1 MRGRKPQANA
11 IRRGGAQPGAIP
23 VVAAPIE
30 HGVTKPDEVIAN
42 PDLDAIWDTVVGS
55 GAAYRQQD
63 EPLLTQ
69 LVYWL
74 DVARTCRAAMTAPDG
89 RTLMTVVGVG
99 PKGPDGRH
107 RDFRPNPYLAQME
120 KATNMVLRLS
130 DQLGCTPL
138 ARARIGVTE
147 AATQSMQ
154 VDIAA
159 RIRALMDER
168 EGGR

>member
-23 VVAAPIE
+23 VVATPVE

-42 PDLDAIWDTVVGS
+42 PDLDALWDTVVGD
-55 GAAYRQQD
+55 GAGYLPQD
-63 EPLLTQ
+63 VPILTQ
-69 LVYWL
+69 LVYWM
-74 DVARTCRAAMTAPDG
+74 DVARTCRERMTGPDG
-89 RTLMTVVGVG
+89 RTLVTV
-99 PKGPDGRH
+99 DDTGRTI
-107 RDFRPNPYLAQME
+107 PYFTQME
-120 KATNMVLRLS
+120 KATAQILRLS
-130 DQLGCTPL
+130 DHLGATPL

-168 EGGR
+168 EGR

>member
-1 MRGRKPQANA
+1 MKGRKPKKDA
-11 IRRGGAQPGAIP
+11 IRRGRTPADVLELQAVP
-23 VVAAPIE
+23 VRATVE
-30 HGVTKPDEVIAN
+30 KPDEVLAN
-42 PDLDAIWDTVVGS
+42 PDLDALWDTVVGD
-55 GAAYRQQD
+55 GAGYLPQD
-63 EPLLTQ
+63 VPILAQ
-69 LVYWL
+69 LVYWM
-74 DVARTCRAAMTAPDG
+74 DVARTCRERMTGPDG
-89 RTLMTVVGVG
+89 RTLVTV
-99 PKGPDGRH
+99 DDTGRTS
-107 RDFRPNPYLAQME
+107 PYLAQME

-168 EGGR
+168 DGK

>member
-1 MRGRKPQANA
+1 MKGRKPKKDA
-11 IRRGGAQPGAIP
+11 IRRGRTPADVLELQAVP
-23 VVAAPIE
+23 VRAAVE
-30 HGVTKPDEVIAN
+30 KPDEVIAN
-42 PDLDAIWDTVVGS
+42 PDLDALWDTVVGD
-55 GAAYRQQD
+55 GAGYLPQD
-63 EPLLTQ
+63 VPILAQ
-69 LVYWL
+69 LVYWM
-74 DVARTCRAAMTAPDG
+74 DVARTCRERMTGPDG
-89 RTLMTVVGVG
+89 RTLVTV
-99 PKGPDGRH
+99 DDTGRTS
-107 RDFRPNPYLAQME
+107 PYLAQME

-168 EGGR
+168 EGK